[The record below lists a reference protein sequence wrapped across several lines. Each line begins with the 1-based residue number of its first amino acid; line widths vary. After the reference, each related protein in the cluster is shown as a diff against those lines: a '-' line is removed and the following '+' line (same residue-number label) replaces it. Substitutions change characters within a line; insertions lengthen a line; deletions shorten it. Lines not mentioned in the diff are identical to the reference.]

1 MLGETARNEAD
12 STEKASVISVD
23 KKEKART
30 LTGNEITRVRFTY
43 YTEVCQRVW
52 KSTGVLEPLQRVMAE
67 HEK

>member
-1 MLGETARNEAD
+1 M
-12 STEKASVISVD
+12 ISVG

-43 YTEVCQRVW
+43 YKEVCQRVW
-52 KSTGVLEPLQRVMAE
+52 KSTGVLEPLKRVMAG